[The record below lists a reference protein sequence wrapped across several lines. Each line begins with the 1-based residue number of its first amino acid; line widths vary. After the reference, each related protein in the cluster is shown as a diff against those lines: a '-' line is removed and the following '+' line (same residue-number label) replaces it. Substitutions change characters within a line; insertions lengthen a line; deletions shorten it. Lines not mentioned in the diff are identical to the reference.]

1 MDDSNNNIFDVLESP
16 SSTKTLK
23 ITSTS
28 TNVLSIRRSHRPLI
42 NTNNGSYSSAN
53 PTTDISSSSNGSQ
66 RKKRKDRALQDLGFV
81 NPGPKNLVNVAN
93 VPSRRLKT
101 RQSSAQEKPSSS
113 KPLYDKSGLLLS
125 DEADR
130 CDCNRLTC
138 PGCFLPCTSCHSSK
152 CGLECRNL
160 RTYTYEYRLFG
171 TNKEIIQ

>member
-1 MDDSNNNIFDVLESP
+1 
-16 SSTKTLK
+16 
-23 ITSTS
+23 TSTS
-28 TNVLSIRRSHRPLI
+28 TSVLSMRRSHLPLM
-42 NTNNGSYSSAN
+42 NAGNGLYSSATS
-53 PTTDISSSSNGSQ
+53 TTNTSSLSNEPQ

-113 KPLYDKSGLLLS
+113 KPIYDKSGLLLS
-125 DEADR
+125 DGTDR
-130 CDCNRLTC
+130 CDCNHLTC

-171 TNKEIIQ
+171 TNKEIVP